1 MTREKE
7 VIVEDIIRAL
17 NDFVAPAVSQHGGQ
31 VNFLEFN
38 ETTGDLLL
46 EMSGA
51 CSGCAGSTAT
61 LKYGIENML
70 THLVPEVK
78 SISAI
83 DDLNSG
89 VDPFFT
95 DPFAMHDFGW
105 DDLEEDV
112 DSDTNN

>member
-1 MTREKE
+1 MTREKQ
-7 VIVEDIIRAL
+7 VIVEDIIRVL

-38 ETTGDLLL
+38 EETGDLLL

-78 SISAI
+78 TINAI

-95 DPFAMHDFGW
+95 DPFMFHDYGME
-105 DDLEEDV
+105 DLE
-112 DSDTNN
+112 DTDIDPNN